1 MPAMIRQL
9 RLNDT
14 PHTNWLLLGIF
25 AGKPL
30 PCAQNRYMEVQY
42 EIFRSIIEEFI
53 PFHKVIGFKLLEARE
68 GFVSLLI
75 PYRPELIGDSRRA
88 SIHGGVIATAMD
100 AVGGAAAITTLK
112 HENDKL
118 STIDL
123 RVDYLSPGLAK
134 DMITEG
140 TIVKSGSKV
149 IFTRMIAYHDNRDN
163 LIAEGRGVYSVT
175 RVKTAEGISL

>member
-1 MPAMIRQL
+1 MTEQ
-9 RLNDT
+9 
-14 PHTNWLLLGIF
+14 
-25 AGKPL
+25 
-30 PCAQNRYMEVQY
+30 EQY
-42 EIFRSIIEEFI
+42 DLFKSLIEDMI

-68 GFVSLLI
+68 NFVSLLI
-75 PYRPELIGDSRRA
+75 PYRPELIGDTRRS

-100 AVGGAAAITTLK
+100 AVGGAAAITTLRS
-112 HENDKL
+112 ESDKL

-123 RVDYLSPGLAK
+123 RVDYLAPGQAR

-149 IFTRMIAYHDNRDN
+149 IFTRMIAYHDSPDH

-175 RVKTAEGISL
+175 RTKLT

>member
-1 MPAMIRQL
+1 M
-9 RLNDT
+9 D
-14 PHTNWLLLGIF
+14 
-25 AGKPL
+25 
-30 PCAQNRYMEVQY
+30 EQY
-42 EIFRSIIEEFI
+42 ELFKSIIEDFI

-68 GFVSLLI
+68 NFVSLLI
-75 PYRPELIGDSRRA
+75 PYRPELIGDVRRS

-123 RVDYLSPGLAK
+123 RVDYLAPGQARDL
-134 DMITEG
+134 ITEG

-149 IFTRMIAYHDNRDN
+149 IFTRMIAYHDTREN
-163 LIAEGRGVYSVT
+163 LIAEGRGVYSVN
-175 RVKTAEGISL
+175 RIKLDK

>member
-1 MPAMIRQL
+1 MNDQEQYQL
-9 RLNDT
+9 FKR
-14 PHTNWLLLGIF
+14 
-25 AGKPL
+25 
-30 PCAQNRYMEVQY
+30 
-42 EIFRSIIEEFI
+42 IIEDFI
-53 PFHKVIGFKLLEARE
+53 PFHKVIGFKLLEVRE
-68 GFVSLLI
+68 NFVSLLI
-75 PYRPELIGDSRRA
+75 PYRPELIGDVRRS

-123 RVDYLSPGLAK
+123 RVDYLAPGQAR

-149 IFTRMIAYHDNRDN
+149 IFTRMIAYHDHREN
-163 LIAEGRGVYSVT
+163 LIAEGRGVYSVSRT
-175 RVKTAEGISL
+175 KIS

>member
-1 MPAMIRQL
+1 MTEQEL
-9 RLNDT
+9 
-14 PHTNWLLLGIF
+14 F
-25 AGKPL
+25 
-30 PCAQNRYMEVQY
+30 EV
-42 EIFRSIIEEFI
+42 FKSIIEDQI
-53 PFHKVIGFKLLEARE
+53 PFHKVVGFKLLEVRE
-68 GFVSLLI
+68 NFVSLLI
-75 PYRPELIGDSRRA
+75 PYRPELIGDTRRS

-123 RVDYLSPGLAK
+123 RVDYLAPGQPR

-149 IFTRMIAYHDNRDN
+149 IFTRMIAYHDNREN
-163 LIAEGRGVYSVT
+163 LIAEGRGVYSVSRT
-175 RVKTAEGISL
+175 KLS